1 MGLVYLGSILDPC
14 SSRVVETLVGEIERG
29 QSVAPPPR
37 KFIYRREDER
47 AYTRSTGVDP
57 WKYFLSRGGDSW
69 RVRRR
74 EKVISSRRKLNKRQT
89 RESTLVGQIR
99 GVFSLLSICFQA
111 TGHVFSREILTEID
125 RASFFLRFFHVLSFR
140 QESLNRSRYHPPFP
154 FSFLDQHPASISDLT
169 HGHASVNFPLG
180 SRILPRRKIPL
191 SRLFAALFRFSKFS
205 DHAIEEAVEK
215 YSPG

>member
-1 MGLVYLGSILDPC
+1 M
-14 SSRVVETLVGEIERG
+14 SRH
-29 QSVAPPPR
+29 PR
-37 KFIYRREDER
+37 ENSFIDER
-47 AYTRSTGVDP
+47 MNELTRGRRSVEILFIP
-57 WKYFLSRGGDSW
+57 
-69 RVRRR
+69 RRR
-74 EKVISSRRKLNKRQT
+74 QLEGEEEVISSRRKLNKRQT

-111 TGHVFSREILTEID
+111 TGHVFPRGILTEID

-169 HGHASVNFPLG
+169 HGHASVSNFPLG